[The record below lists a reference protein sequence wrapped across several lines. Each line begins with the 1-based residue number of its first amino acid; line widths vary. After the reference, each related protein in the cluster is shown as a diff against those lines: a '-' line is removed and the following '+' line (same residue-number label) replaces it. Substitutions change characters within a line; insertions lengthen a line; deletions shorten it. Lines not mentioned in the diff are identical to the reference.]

1 MLRGMDRRALIETL
15 RKYDAALR
23 ANGATGLYIF
33 GSRARGTYRP
43 DSDLDLFIDYDP
55 EVRVPKIFR
64 LMQIEE
70 AIAGELGI
78 PVTIT
83 TRDALHPL
91 MKERIER
98 DAVRVS

>member
-1 MLRGMDRRALIETL
+1 MDRSLLIE
-15 RKYDAALR
+15 ALR
-23 ANGATGLYIF
+23 TYAAPLRQKGATGLYIF
-33 GSRARGTYRP
+33 GSRARGTHRP
-43 DSDLDLFIDYDP
+43 DSDLDRFIDYDP
-55 EVRVPKIFR
+55 DVRVPNIFR

-70 AIAGELGI
+70 EISGDLGI